1 MSTVFKKIIDG
12 QIQAKVIYDDE
23 RCMAFHDLSPQA
35 PVHALLIP
43 KVEIPSLDAAKPEH
57 GELLGHMMLAVPK
70 IAKILGITPGGYR
83 VVLNVGNDGG
93 QTVFHLHFHILG
105 GRKMAWPPG

>member
-1 MSTVFKKIIDG
+1 MSTIFKKIIDG

-23 RCMAFHDLSPQA
+23 HCLAFHDVAPQA

-43 KVEIPSLDAAKPEH
+43 KVEIASLDLATEDHAK
-57 GELLGHMMLAVPK
+57 LFGHMMVTLPK
-70 IAKILGITPGGYR
+70 VAAILGIAPGGYR
-83 VVLNVGNDGG
+83 IVLNVGNDGG
-93 QTVFHLHFHILG
+93 QTVHHLHFHILG